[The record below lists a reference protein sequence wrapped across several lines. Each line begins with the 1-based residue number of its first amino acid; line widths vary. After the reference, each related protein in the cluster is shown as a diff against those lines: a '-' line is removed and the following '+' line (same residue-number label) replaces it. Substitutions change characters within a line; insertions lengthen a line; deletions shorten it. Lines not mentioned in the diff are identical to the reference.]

1 MPGLREFLTFGLKE
15 ARACVF
21 AGGFFVILVLS
32 RLVQVPGLP
41 RYDFIL
47 LCTLGLQVLLLGLKV
62 ETWDEVK
69 TLSLFHVAGLLLELF
84 KTHPAIHSWA
94 YPEAAYSKL
103 WGVPLYS
110 GFMYAAVASYMMQA
124 WRLFDLELVDM
135 PPPRWSLMLALALY
149 LNFFTHHYMWDLRWP
164 LSVAVLALFRKA
176 RVRLTVTEVRR
187 RLPLALSFLLIGFF
201 VWVAENI
208 ATRGGAW
215 AYPDQRLGWR
225 PVSFGKVHSWTLLVV
240 LSFVIVADLKAYKT
254 GHRKPASVL

>member
-1 MPGLREFLTFGLKE
+1 MPWLHEFLTFGFKE

-32 RLVQVPGLP
+32 RLVHVPGLP

-47 LCTLGLQVLLLGLKV
+47 LCTLALQALLLLLKV

-84 KTHPAIHSWA
+84 KTHPSIHSWA
-94 YPEAAYSKL
+94 YPEAAFTKL

-124 WRLFDLELVDM
+124 WRIFDLELVAM
-135 PPPRWSLMLALALY
+135 PPARWSLGLALAIY
-149 LNFFTHHYMWDLRWP
+149 LNFFTHHFLWDLRWP
-164 LSVAVLALFRKA
+164 LSAAVVALFWRA
-176 RVRLTVTEVRR
+176 RVRFTVVTARR
-187 RLPLALSFLLIGFF
+187 WLPLALSFVLIGFF

-215 AYPDQRLGWR
+215 AYPDQRMGWR
-225 PVSFGKVHSWTLLVV
+225 PVSFGKVHSWTLLVI

-254 GHRKPASVL
+254 EHAQTGSVH